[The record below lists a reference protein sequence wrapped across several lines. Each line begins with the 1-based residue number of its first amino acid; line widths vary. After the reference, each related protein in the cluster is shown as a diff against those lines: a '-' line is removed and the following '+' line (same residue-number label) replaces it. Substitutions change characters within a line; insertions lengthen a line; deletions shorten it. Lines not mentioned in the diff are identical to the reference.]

1 MTPSPREK
9 YATRL
14 QTVEALQHELES
26 GSRPGDGAV
35 VVGLL
40 LEAAGDV
47 LRRAKALGVDGA
59 AVVTRLSSAPEAGL
73 RAWADVAAIEELG
86 AKLQRAASQAVEAAL
101 PDDAESGKAM
111 AQWAAQDLQ
120 ARDRMESALV
130 ALEALGASGRGDA
143 QALAG
148 RLRAAMER
156 VDARCRS
163 TVTSLTALNE
173 TRRAEASLLDGEFRT
188 RAWWYAERI
197 GIEDDL
203 LVQVLGGE
211 GRGSL
216 PKELEAASALVK
228 QPRRRASSFDDLLR
242 FDLGLSTP
250 AEREAIRLE
259 AARDPELKLA
269 LAAMEAAEAAILEET
284 GGEVLQSPGV
294 VPVPLPVER
303 SSSPEIIE
311 ERTEFKVLLFRT
323 KKNVQVVVQPHRL
336 DRFAAAAVYGSD
348 DPERS
353 WPGKPGDMGVHFDL
367 GAPERLAGTRARV
380 VVKLTDGQTHAI
392 EVPL

>member
-1 MTPSPREK
+1 MTPTPREK
-9 YATRL
+9 YASRL
-14 QTVEALQHELES
+14 QTLEALQHDLES
-26 GSRPGDGAV
+26 GGRPGDGAV

-47 LRRAKALGVDGA
+47 LRRATLLGVDGA
-59 AVVTRLSSAPEAGL
+59 TVVLRLAAAPETAL
-73 RAWADVAAIEELG
+73 RAWADGLAIDELVT
-86 AKLQRAASQAVEAAL
+86 KLQRAASQAVEAAL
-101 PDDAESGKAM
+101 PDDPESGRAM

-120 ARDRMESALV
+120 ARDRLESALV
-130 ALEALGASGRGDA
+130 ALEALGGSGRADA
-143 QALAG
+143 KALAA
-148 RLRAAMER
+148 RLRQAVGR
-156 VDARCRS
+156 VDARCRG

-173 TRRAEASLLDGEFRT
+173 TRRLEAGLLDPDFRA
-188 RAWWYAERI
+188 RAWWYAERS

-216 PKELEAASALVK
+216 PEELEAASRLVK
-228 QPRRRASSFDDLLR
+228 QPRRRPASFDDLLR
-242 FDLGLSTP
+242 FDLGLATP

-259 AARDPELKLA
+259 SERDPELKLA
-269 LAAMEAAEAAILEET
+269 LAAMEAAETAILEAT
-284 GGEVLQSPGV
+284 GDEILQSPGAA
-294 VPVPLPVER
+294 PVPLPVER
-303 SSSPEIIE
+303 SSTPEIIE

-323 KKNVQVVVQPHRL
+323 KRNVQVVVQPHRL
-336 DRFAAAAVYGSD
+336 DRFAAAAVYRSD

-353 WPGKPGDMGVHFDL
+353 WPARAGDMGVHFDL
-367 GAPERLAGTRARV
+367 GEPERVAGARARV